1 MIHPTALVS
10 SSAELHE
17 EVQVGPYSIIG
28 PDVHIGRGTEIGAH
42 AVIKGPTTIG
52 EDNRIFQFAT
62 IGEDP
67 QDKKYDGEP
76 TRLEIGDR
84 NTFREYCSVHRGTAQ
99 ETGVTTI
106 GNDNL
111 LMAYIH
117 IAHDCVL
124 ADNIIM
130 SNNATLA
137 GHVIVDDYVIF
148 SGFSGVHQFCRVG
161 AHSFLGG
168 FTAVTKDVPPYVIVS
183 GQPTA
188 VRGINSE
195 GLKRRGFNAD
205 QLKNLKDA
213 YRILFRSGLRLA
225 EATEQLTELSPD
237 KPEVQVLVD
246 FLQKSERSILR

>member
-1 MIHPTALVS
+1 VIHPTALVS

-42 AVIKGPTTIG
+42 AVIKGPATIG

-148 SGFSGVHQFCRVG
+148 SGFSGVHQFCRIG

-168 FTAVTKDVPPYVIVS
+168 FTAVTKDVLPYVIVS

-225 EATEQLTELSPD
+225 EATEQLTKLSPD